1 MATLASRLS
10 TRSLARASARHPW
23 RTVVIWIGVIA
34 VAVGLNVAF
43 LQDGLTTEF
52 TFSTAPESVRGA
64 RLLEERLR
72 GPRPINEIIVVRS
85 SSLIVDDDAFEATV
99 TGLFDDVMALGPDV
113 VESGVNYYQFRL
125 PNFISD
131 DRHTVII
138 PFVMAGTLDQAND
151 NIGGLFALVEE
162 AGGADAFDV
171 YLVGEASVAWETN
184 ELSVREIEQGERV
197 GVPMALLI
205 LLVLFGAVV
214 AAFVPLVLAALAIV
228 TALGATALVGLF
240 VELSFFVTLMISMI
254 GLATGIDY
262 SLIVVSRFREEMGRG
277 RSKLEAVEIAGATA
291 SRTVF
296 FSGLTVVL
304 ALAGLLLHP
313 ASIFQSLATGAIL
326 VVVAAVALT
335 TTLLPAALALL
346 GAHVNALRL
355 PIIGRRIGVAADV
368 GGGFWTAVTRVVM
381 RYPLLSFVAA
391 AGIMVAAALP
401 ALDLKT
407 GFNGV
412 DSLPDGVQSKDAF
425 FILEE
430 EFSFGVVSP
439 MEIVIDAPAA
449 DEAVLSAIEALRETL
464 AADPDF
470 VGASRVR
477 VNAEGDLTL
486 VSVPVAGEP
495 ASDEAIAALKRLR
508 SDYLPA
514 AFAGVD
520 AEILVTGETAFNDD
534 FFEITDRYTPIIF
547 AFVLTLSF
555 VLLTV
560 AFRSIVIPLKAI
572 ILNLLSVGAA
582 YGLMVLVFQKGYG
595 ADLLGFQT
603 SEMIDAWIPLFLF
616 AVLFGLSMDYHVF
629 LLSRIRERYDQT
641 HDNAESV
648 AYGLRS
654 TAGLI
659 TGAALIMVAVFGGFA
674 SGDLISNQQIGFGL
688 AVAVFLDATIVRTV
702 LVPASMR
709 LLGRANWY
717 YPRFLEWVPRVGI
730 EGVAELEPAP
740 APAGGAE

>member
-34 VAVGLNVAF
+34 VAVGLNAAF

-171 YLVGEASVAWETN
+171 YLVGEASVALETN

>member
-34 VAVGLNVAF
+34 VAVGLNAAF

-72 GPRPINEIIVVRS
+72 GPRPINEVIVVRS

-171 YLVGEASVAWETN
+171 YLVGEASVALETN

>member
-72 GPRPINEIIVVRS
+72 GPRPINEVIVVRS
-85 SSLIVDDDAFEATV
+85 SGLTVNDDAFEATV

-171 YLVGEASVAWETN
+171 YLVGEASVAFETN

>member
-1 MATLASRLS
+1 MASMASRLS
-10 TRSLARASARHPW
+10 TRSLASASAHHPW
-23 RTVVIWIGVIA
+23 RTVLVWAGVIA
-34 VAVGLNVAF
+34 VAVGLNAAF

-52 TFSTAPESVRGA
+52 AFSNDPESARGA
-64 RLLEERLR
+64 RLLEDRLR

-85 SSLIVDDDAFEATV
+85 SELTVDDEPFETTV

-113 VESGVNYYQFRL
+113 VEGGVSYYQFRL
-125 PNFISD
+125 PDFVSD
-131 DRHTVII
+131 DRRTTIL
-138 PFVMAGTLDQAND
+138 PFVMAGTLDDAND
-151 NIGGLFALVEE
+151 NIEKLFAIVEE
-162 AGGADAFDV
+162 ADASEAFDV
-171 YLVGEASVAWETN
+171 YLVGEASVALETN
-184 ELSVREIEQGERV
+184 ELSFREIEQGEKV
-197 GVPMALLI
+197 GVPMAMVI

-214 AAFVPLVLAALAIV
+214 AALIPLLLAVLAIV
-228 TALGATALVGLF
+228 TALGATAFVGLF
-240 VELSFFVTLMISMI
+240 VDLSFFVTLIITMI
-254 GLATGIDY
+254 GLAVGIDY

-277 RSKLEAVEIAGATA
+277 RSKLEAIERAGATA
-291 SRTVF
+291 NRTVF
-296 FSGLTVVL
+296 FSGLTVVF
-304 ALAGLLLHP
+304 ALAGLLIHP
-313 ASIFQSLATGAIL
+313 ASVFQSLGIGAIL
-326 VVVAAVALT
+326 VVVAAVALST
-335 TTLLPAALALL
+335 TMLPAALALL
-346 GAHVNALRL
+346 GGRVNALRL
-355 PIIGRRIGVAADV
+355 PFIGRRIGSAADA
-368 GGGFWTAVTRVVM
+368 GGGFWTAVVRVVM
-381 RYPLLSFVAA
+381 RYPILSFLA
-391 AGIMVAAALP
+391 AGGVMVAVALP
-401 ALDLKT
+401 ALDLNT

-439 MEIVIDAPAA
+439 MEIVIDGDANS
-449 DEAVLSAIEALRETL
+449 EAVKAGIAALRELL

-477 VNAEGDLTL
+477 VNADGDLSL

-495 ASDEAIAALKRLR
+495 ASDEAIDALRRLR
-508 SDYLPA
+508 ADYLPV

-534 FFEITDRYTPIIF
+534 FFEITDRFTPIIF
-547 AFVLTLSF
+547 AFVLGLSF
-555 VLLTV
+555 LLLTV

-582 YGLMVLVFQKGYG
+582 YGLLVLVFQKGYG
-595 ADLLGFQT
+595 AGVLGFQT

-616 AVLFGLSMDYHVF
+616 TILFGLSMDYHVF

-641 HDNAESV
+641 GDNAESV

-674 SGDLISNQQIGFGL
+674 SGDLVSNQQIGFGL
-688 AVAVFLDATIVRTV
+688 ATAVLLDATIVRTI
-702 LVPASMR
+702 LVPATMR
-709 LLGRANWY
+709 LLGKWNWY
-717 YPRFLEWVPRVGI
+717 YPKFLEWVPRIGI
-730 EGVAELEPAP
+730 EGEPELAP

>member
-171 YLVGEASVAWETN
+171 YLVGEASVALETN

>member
-34 VAVGLNVAF
+34 VAVGLNAAF

-72 GPRPINEIIVVRS
+72 GPRPINEVIVVRS
-85 SSLIVDDDAFEATV
+85 SGLTVNDDAFEATV

-171 YLVGEASVAWETN
+171 YLVGEASVAFETN

>member
-34 VAVGLNVAF
+34 VAVGLNAAF

-72 GPRPINEIIVVRS
+72 GPRPINEVIVVRS
-85 SSLIVDDDAFEATV
+85 SGLTVNDDAFEATV

-171 YLVGEASVAWETN
+171 YLVGEASVAFETN

-296 FSGLTVVL
+296 VSGLTVVL

-730 EGVAELEPAP
+730 EGEAELEPAP

>member
-1 MATLASRLS
+1 M
-10 TRSLARASARHPW
+10 
-23 RTVVIWIGVIA
+23 
-34 VAVGLNVAF
+34 VGL
-43 LQDGLTTEF
+43 
-52 TFSTAPESVRGA
+52 APGIGSSR
-64 RLLEERLR
+64 
-72 GPRPINEIIVVRS
+72 VV
-85 SSLIVDDDAFEATV
+85 
-99 TGLFDDVMALGPDV
+99 G
-113 VESGVNYYQFRL
+113 
-125 PNFISD
+125 
-131 DRHTVII
+131 
-138 PFVMAGTLDQAND
+138 
-151 NIGGLFALVEE
+151 
-162 AGGADAFDV
+162 
-171 YLVGEASVAWETN
+171 
-184 ELSVREIEQGERV
+184 
-197 GVPMALLI
+197 
-205 LLVLFGAVV
+205 
-214 AAFVPLVLAALAIV
+214 
-228 TALGATALVGLF
+228 
-240 VELSFFVTLMISMI
+240 
-254 GLATGIDY
+254 
-262 SLIVVSRFREEMGRG
+262 SRFRGEMGRG
-277 RSKLEAVEIAGATA
+277 RAKLEAVEIAGATA

-296 FSGLTVVL
+296 VSGLTVVL

-730 EGVAELEPAP
+730 EGEAELEPAP